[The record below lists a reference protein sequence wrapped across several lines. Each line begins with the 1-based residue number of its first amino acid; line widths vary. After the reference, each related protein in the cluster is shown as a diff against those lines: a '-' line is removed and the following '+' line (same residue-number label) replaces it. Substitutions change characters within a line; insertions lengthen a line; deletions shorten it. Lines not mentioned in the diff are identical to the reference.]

1 MTAFTTTSVR
11 QRQLPVDLRTSVG
24 HCRELVRVS
33 GSSFYQGMRLIPE
46 PLRTDTFI
54 LYSWLRHADDLA
66 DNTSTD
72 LAEKGRQL
80 CWFSEYT
87 CRAYEGHVPNVDAP
101 SMAHTRPLWA
111 AFTDLVQRRT
121 LPLAPL
127 QASIR
132 GQFADLNT
140 SSYASFEALREYC
153 YNVASTVGLLCIEL
167 WGYEGGEPTREL
179 AIKRGLAFQ
188 LTNIVR
194 DVREDALVGR
204 VYLPACFTDGGATPA
219 DVLAGR
225 PNVLRGIDRTLEQA
239 NAFYTAS
246 APLDGLV
253 SAQARRCLWAMTERY
268 GGLLRKIMVNPSLVL
283 QPQRVRLNS
292 IEKFAILVK
301 AMLR

>member
-1 MTAFTTTSVR
+1 MFTS
-11 QRQLPVDLRTSVG
+11 TSVG
-24 HCRELVRVS
+24 QRVAPTDLRSSVAHCRELVRIS
-33 GSSFYQGMRLIPE
+33 GSSFYQGMRLIAE

-66 DNTSTD
+66 DNTTTD

-87 CRAYEGHVPNVDAP
+87 CRAYEGHVPTVDAP
-101 SMAHTRPLWA
+101 SMLHTQPLWA
-111 AFTDLVQRRT
+111 AFTDLVQRHT

-140 SSYASFEALREYC
+140 SSYASFESLREYC

-167 WGYEGGEPTREL
+167 WGYDGGEATREL

-204 VYLPACFTDGGATPA
+204 VYLPTCFTEGGVTPA

-225 PNVLRGIDRTLEQA
+225 PNVLRGIDCTLEQA
-239 NAFYTAS
+239 QRFYAES
-246 APLDGLV
+246 APLDALV
-253 SAQARRCLWAMTERY
+253 SPHARRCLWAMTERY
-268 GGLLRKIMVNPSLVL
+268 GGLLRKIAADPSAVL
-283 QPQRVRLNS
+283 APQRVRLNS
-292 IEKFAILVK
+292 IEKFGILVK